1 MHVHA
6 LTFWVL
12 PSSLLTLLARIGIK
26 VQVVTGPLALPLRG
40 LCVQGIVSPSS
51 CLCPLLVNRQE
62 LLELG
67 VFLQLV
73 APQREEGNT
82 GQDDSVSSILLTPG
96 GSEHPPS
103 SFPLGPAR
111 SALGG
116 LSGRFTGQEA

>member
-1 MHVHA
+1 MRVQA
-6 LTFWVL
+6 LTFGVL
-12 PSSLLTLLARIGIK
+12 PGSLLTLLARIGVE

-40 LCVQGIVSPSS
+40 LRVQGIVSPSG
-51 CLCPLLVNRQE
+51 CLCPPLVNRQE
-62 LLELG
+62 LPELG

-82 GQDDSVSSILLTPG
+82 GQDDSVSSPLLTPG

-103 SFPLGPAR
+103 SFPLGPAG

-116 LSGRFTGQEA
+116 PSGRFTGQEA